1 MNPYFDTSHL
11 AGALLLVP
19 VLAWGVMEASHFG
32 NGREGATKV
41 GGARRFAAWPFL
53 IAASAVLYLAPHLVS
68 AAAIRPGAVAFAIGL
83 VILLTGLVLRGW
95 SILTLGEYFTATV
108 KVSADQ
114 PVITA
119 GPYQVLRHPSYTGL
133 LLVMTG
139 IGLASA
145 NWAGAA
151 RNDRSHAGRDPLAHP
166 RGGARA
172 ADHARRPLPCLRRAT
187 QAPGPARLVITIP

>member
-19 VLAWGVMEASHFG
+19 VLAWGVMEASHLD
-32 NGREGATKV
+32 NSREGATKV
-41 GGARRFAAWPFL
+41 GGAGRRMAAWPFL
-53 IAASAVLYLAPHLVS
+53 IAASAVLYLAPHLVP

-95 SILTLGEYFTATV
+95 SILTLGTYFTASV

-114 PVITA
+114 PVVSA
-119 GPYQVLRHPSYTGL
+119 GPYRVLRHPSYTGL
-133 LLVMTG
+133 LLAMTG

-145 NWAGAA
+145 NWASLIGMTVL
-151 RNDRSHAGRDPLAHP
+151 PLAGNLWRIH
-166 RGGARA
+166 AEERA
-172 ADHARRPLPCLRRAT
+172 LLATLGDPYRAYAA
-187 QAPGPARLVITIP
+187 QHKRLVPLVW